1 MQKDIQQYH
10 KALSKEDK
18 AIADTLYEIINAEL
32 SKAEHKI
39 WHRHPVWFLEGN
51 PIVGYHKLK
60 DSMRLMFWSGQSF
73 EEEGLTP
80 EGKFK
85 AAEVRYT
92 DVKQIKKTHL
102 KRWLKKSKGIQ
113 WDYKNIVKNKGKLNR
128 LLMTEPTKKAA
139 SGKSKLVEIKTKATD
154 SSVEDF
160 LNKVPDETKREDSY
174 KLLEM
179 MKKATGEEPKL
190 WSNSTIGFG
199 DLIYKSP
206 RTGRAVEWFKI
217 GFAPRKANLSLHL
230 AVDINKHADALKK
243 LGKHK
248 TGAGCLYINKLE
260 DVDMKVLKGMIDK
273 AAKKK

>member
-1 MQKDIQQYH
+1 MNKNLQQYH
-10 KALSKEDK
+10 DNLSGEDR
-18 AIADTLYEIINAEL
+18 AIADVLYKVISDNLPEAEN
-32 SKAEHKI
+32 KI
-39 WHRHPVWFLEGN
+39 WHRHPVWFLKGN

-60 DSMRLMFWSGQSF
+60 DCVRLLFWSGQSF
-73 EEEGLTP
+73 EEEGLSP

-85 AAEVRYT
+85 ATEVRYT

-128 LLMTEPTKKAA
+128 LLMVEPTKRAA
-139 SGKSKLVEIKTKATD
+139 SGKSKPVEIKTKATD
-154 SSVEDF
+154 SSVADF
-160 LNKVPDETKREDSY
+160 LNKVQGDTKREDSF

-199 DLIYKSP
+199 KLIYKSP
-206 RTGRAVEWFKI
+206 RTGREVEWFKI

-230 AVDINKHADALKK
+230 AVDINKHADALEK
-243 LGKHK
+243 LGKYK
-248 TGAGCLYINKLE
+248 TGAGCLYINKLA
-260 DVDMKVLKGMIDK
+260 DVDMKVLKSMIDK